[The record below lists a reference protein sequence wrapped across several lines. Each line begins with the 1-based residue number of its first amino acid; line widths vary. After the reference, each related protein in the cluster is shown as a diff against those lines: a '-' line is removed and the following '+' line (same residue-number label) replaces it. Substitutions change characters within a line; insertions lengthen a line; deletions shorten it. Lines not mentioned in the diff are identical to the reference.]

1 MIRVLIADD
10 HAMVR
15 KSLQRILGDCP
26 DVEVVGEVT
35 SGHDVLPRVS
45 AEGVDVVLLDISM
58 PGPRFLDLLGQVVSS
73 AGAPR
78 VLVLSAHTEDQ
89 FAISAIRAGAAGFL
103 SKGRST
109 EELCGAIR
117 VVMEGETYVRPDLV
131 ERLSLEAED

>member
-1 MIRVLIADD
+1 MIKVLIADD

-26 DVEVVGEVT
+26 DLEVVCEVT
-35 SGHDVLPRVS
+35 TGHDVLPKVS
-45 AEGVDVVLLDISM
+45 EGGIDVLLLDISM
-58 PGPRFLDLLGQVVSS
+58 PGPRFLDLLAQLTSA

-103 SKGRST
+103 TKDRST

-117 VVMEGETYVRPDLV
+117 AIHDGRQYVRRNLE
-131 ERLSLEAED
+131 ERLGLEADG